1 MLPRHL
7 KMAKI
12 IPFRGIYYNRDR
24 VKGSEV
30 AAPPYDVISSE
41 MKDALYSL
49 SPYNVVRIDYGKDAE
64 TDTDEE
70 NRYTRAARFLDEWL
84 SEGLLIRSEKP
95 TFYAYRVD
103 YLWRGRKMS
112 LTGFFGI
119 LRLMELGEG
128 VYPHEDTH
136 SKPKYDRLA
145 LLESVGANTSPIY
158 SLYSSPEKKASS
170 ALAKATEGA
179 PHTQAEDPDGVVH
192 SFWPIEDKA
201 LVEAITEDI
210 DGRDI
215 FIADGH
221 HRYETALDYQRAM
234 RKKTPG
240 AGPDEPYD
248 YVLMFFANIHD
259 EGVTILPTHRM
270 ITVDNSDKLFE
281 KIEKYFAIEDLPQD
295 TDVIDAIEGKTHTF
309 GLYYKGGYSILKH
322 KGGGLEGLNPAI
334 KDLDVVVL
342 HEVVFDKLLSATDW
356 GYEMDVKKATGMV
369 DSGRYDAA
377 FFLNPTAVTD
387 IEKVALGSARMPPKS
402 TYFYPKVRTGFVI
415 NSLKSF

>member
-1 MLPRHL
+1 
-7 KMAKI
+7 MAEI
-12 IPFRGIYYNRDR
+12 IPFRGIIYNRDK

-30 AAPPYDVISSE
+30 AAPPYDVISPE
-41 MKDALYSL
+41 MKEELYSL
-49 SPYNVVRIDYGKDAE
+49 SPYNVVRIDFGKDSDS
-64 TDTDEE
+64 DTEEE
-70 NRYTRAARFLDEWL
+70 NRYTRAARFFEDWL
-84 SEGLLIRSEKP
+84 SDGILIRSEKP
-95 TFYAYRVD
+95 TYYAYRMD
-103 YLWRGRKMS
+103 YLWRGNRMS
-112 LTGFFGI
+112 LMGFFG
-119 LRLMELGEG
+119 LQRLAELGDG

-145 LLESVGANTSPIY
+145 LLERVRANTSPIY
-158 SLYSSPEKKASS
+158 SLYSSPEKKASN
-170 ALAKATEGA
+170 ALAKATGGA
-179 PHTQAEDPDGVVH
+179 PYMQAEDPDGVVH
-192 SFWPIEDKA
+192 SFWPIDDEA
-201 LVEAITEDI
+201 IVAAITEDV

-221 HRYETALDYQRAM
+221 HRYETALDYQKAT

-248 YVLMFFANIHD
+248 YVLMFFANIHE
-259 EGVTILPTHRM
+259 EGIAILPTHRM

-281 KIEKYFAIEDLPQD
+281 RVEKYFDVEDLPPD
-295 TDVIDAIEGKTHTF
+295 TDLLDGIEGSTHTF
-309 GLYYKGGYSILKH
+309 GLYYKGGFSILKH
-322 KGGGLEGLNPAI
+322 RGGGLEGLNPAI

-342 HEVVFDKLLSATDW
+342 HEVIFDKLLSATDW
-356 GYEMDVKKATGMV
+356 GYEMDVNKAVGMV